1 MKISKNLLS
10 LSVLSTVLLS
20 GCSGGSGSNGSSS
33 APPATTNTAQ
43 QVVIQP
49 VGGRIDTVAL
59 AQSFKNYK
67 MTITPVANS
76 RTVKGT
82 MATLDMTNGQN
93 NNIYSNTL
101 GVVNA
106 TRGIFSVAGG
116 SIVGLQSDTIKN
128 FSNEFLGPLS
138 GLMGVG
144 GVIWSLVNAFDP
156 ALQPPNYQKEIN
168 ALQSQIDSITN
179 EIGQMEGHLNSQ
191 DQAIS
196 QLNYWIHI
204 MMSDTVGAN
213 YSNLVASAKQI
224 GSFQVDDTE
233 SGYYD
238 TTNAY
243 FYFQKYSY
251 LGSNNAGNQ
260 NASCLGTESAAE
272 TACIAAFAVNHLSAL
287 NAGATPYYSAQQAK
301 LWGQDATA
309 MPDITGWD
317 LVADANYNYH
327 LQRVPASTPSRLDT
341 YLSSLQGALRTKLN
355 DIITGANTTITVV
368 QALDAYNNSV
378 KLTYNQLMSS
388 LLQAYNMEQM
398 VSQLNYINAMNYAY
412 ARESG
417 DTSVKL
423 TQVSYSNEADT
434 NFVFSVASD
443 STDSPDAL
451 TANYTATTGNL
462 ANLYGNRFNAL
473 ESTIASY
480 MISDPVLPNQK
491 LPSNFYVAESVVL
504 PGGITVSLAPYADL
518 YSKMSSATNFITNN
532 SSSTIVLP
540 TGSYRNNVVFY
551 QYAGL
556 VDYTNCSAADGS
568 CPSVFANSLDSFQPT
583 ISSTKLQGYYADANG
598 ALKHTQLLNLT
609 VDCMTSEV
617 EYVGGFLQCVSLNSD
632 NMTYSGINGYDIR
645 NTSMP
650 VNSLMT
656 GLDIP
661 SGTILANNTSF
672 SSLQSATS
680 LSLTDS
686 KHLVWN
692 NDNATGTLAVT
703 LPNGVRVP
711 VSIRISTFTPY
722 DGTRV
727 NTYELGA
734 SQGDANLIKVPYF
747 CSIYNTVM
755 IDCTTMDGKSYII
768 SLFILRQSVGGADAV
783 LSVTEKTQAE
793 ATLPFSGNQYATI
806 TTTISGNVAILV
818 QQTTGLTATYYPNKF
833 WPLAISYS
841 PNDSLDYTGSGVYT
855 GSVYDMSGNL
865 QSLSSSNNAGAGFFY
880 PGGTYLGTCR
890 FPTYLNGTLSTY
902 CPAPSGYVLNSVQV
916 PLGASCENNNGNL
929 SCTIP
934 NGPASGNWLSS
945 CINTNVGS
953 TFITTSCKQTNGDY
967 IPSWTYKVS
976 GNSCDNVN
984 GHLICTNPP
993 ALDTPQADIYP
1004 TNTTWNIGTR
1014 IYPSTKTYSVIL
1026 QSDGNLVAATND
1038 ESYLPL
1044 WASTKHPNGTVVKV
1058 SFQSDGNLVGID
1070 ANGQAVWNSGTQGN
1084 PDAKLSLQ
1092 PDGNLVIYSASGT
1105 ALWSAQQNFPAN

>member
-196 QLNYWIHI
+196 QLKYWIHI

-260 NASCLGTESAAE
+260 NASCVGTESAAE

-317 LVADANYNYH
+317 LVADENYNYH

-583 ISSTKLQGYYADANG
+583 ISSTKLQGYYADSNG

-609 VDCMTSEV
+609 VDCSTSEV
-617 EYVGGFLQCVSLNSD
+617 EFVGGFLQCISLNSD
-632 NMTYSGINGYDIR
+632 NMTYSGINGYDIH
-645 NTSMP
+645 NTGMASQNLMS
-650 VNSLMT
+650 SLYVS
-656 GLDIP
+656 
-661 SGTILANNTSF
+661 SGTILANNTTF

-686 KHLVWN
+686 NHLVWN
-692 NDNATGTLAVT
+692 NDNAKGTLAVT

-711 VSIRISTFTPY
+711 ISIQMSTFTPK
-722 DGTRV
+722 GLNANITE

-747 CSIYNTVM
+747 CSIYKTYM
-755 IDCTTMDGKSYII
+755 IDCTTMDGNSYII
-768 SLFILRQSVGGADAV
+768 SMFIRNIGGANAV
-783 LSVTEKTQAE
+783 LSVTDKSQAE
-793 ATLPFSGNQYATI
+793 ATLPFSGNQQSPI
-806 TTTISGNVAILV
+806 TTTISGSIAILLDDLGSKGSAYNHNLV
-818 QQTTGLTATYYPNKF
+818 AKV
-833 WPLAISYS
+833 ISYG
-841 PNDSLDYTGSGVYT
+841 PNDSLSYGSAKYFDYNDISNANAMSGLNSNYAGGGVY
-855 GSVYDMSGNL
+855 
-865 QSLSSSNNAGAGFFY
+865 Y
-880 PGGTYLGTCR
+880 PGGTYLSTCA
-890 FPTYLNGTLSTY
+890 FTTYLNGILNTY
-902 CPAPSGYVLNSVQV
+902 CLVSDTYVPTSVQV
-916 PLGASCENNNGNL
+916 PLGASCENNNGKL

-1044 WASTKHPNGTVVKV
+1044 WASTKHPNGAVVKV

-1070 ANGQAVWNSGTQGN
+1070 ANGQSVWNSGTQGN
-1084 PDAKLSLQ
+1084 PDAKLSVQ